1 MENVFKDLEEMMEN
15 GEVNEVEAFFNQL
28 TEEQEDEKKQW
39 TIQNLQ
45 ASLYEHHN
53 MFLKMDK
60 IGKELCDKYPSNY
73 QGYHIRYQALKKRNK
88 LTEMELLLKQVPEDT
103 KRVFP
108 YVIDVIECFEIQH
121 KYQDIIDY
129 VSNTEF
135 YSEEAELYAWK
146 QKVVALE
153 RLERFE
159 EAEKIIN
166 KIALEYGDL
175 DALIFSALLL
185 AAKQQYDKARQ
196 LAEVLLQNLSDEDVI
211 YQYYAKTI
219 LTLCDMVKYEDKV
232 EKYNTAIDELISFIK
247 EKKLFVQVLADE
259 LEKVKK

>member
-1 MENVFKDLEEMMEN
+1 MGN
-15 GEVNEVEAFFNQL
+15 A
-28 TEEQEDEKKQW
+28 
-39 TIQNLQ
+39 
-45 ASLYEHHN
+45 
-53 MFLKMDK
+53 
-60 IGKELCDKYPSNY
+60 C
-73 QGYHIRYQALKKRNK
+73 
-88 LTEMELLLKQVPEDT
+88 
-103 KRVFP
+103 
-108 YVIDVIECFEIQH
+108 
-121 KYQDIIDY
+121 
-129 VSNTEF
+129 
-135 YSEEAELYAWK
+135 
-146 QKVVALE
+146 
-153 RLERFE
+153 

-219 LTLCDMVKYEDKV
+219 LTLCDMVKYEDQV
-232 EKYNTAIDELISFIK
+232 EKYNAAIDELISFIK